1 MCAIVIL
8 WKRFVAPF
16 IIYVALPL
24 YLKKCQHFLA
34 NHYMDKANNL
44 LHIYNCKISICQYFH
59 SKLFIWSV
67 KYLWLFK
74 NLRTIFRFQ
83 IKYGRSCMRTFSPSV
98 HFIATRHLW
107 QLWIIRLCN
116 FIFYWSQNIDDCDG
130 FAKKWE
136 QNPAIFIHIWNI
148 SILWHEHYI

>member
-1 MCAIVIL
+1 MWRHLNTIVRHLRSIL
-8 WKRFVAPF
+8 
-16 IIYVALPL
+16 I
-24 YLKKCQHFLA
+24 HFRCSKQFGA
-34 NHYMDKANNL
+34 Y
-44 LHIYNCKISICQYFH
+44 CICQYFH

-136 QNPAIFIHIWNI
+136 QNPAIFLHIRNI
-148 SILWHEHYI
+148 SIILHVHYI